1 MSIILRFL
9 KDHFSDMII
18 EEDISPFRA
27 AMVLMNELK
36 LYLEDTSTAERQMAR
51 IRTDLL
57 IP

>member
-1 MSIILRFL
+1 MNIILRFL
-9 KDHFSDMII
+9 RDHFSDIII
-18 EEDISPFRA
+18 EEDVNLRA